1 MGLGLVKRE
10 QEIGR
15 QAFVVQDCHGHT
27 WARTP
32 VTIPSPP
39 RSSWP
44 DGCRGMCHHG
54 SGVPSPPGPLS
65 DRHAG
70 RATRSVMSPCFPA
83 LLAALSPRNSLPFP
97 GLPRGWGG
105 PSPALPTAAGE
116 LPFEAASRTRPRRRG
131 LEMLRS
137 ARFNHQLPAARLP
150 AGRRFLPWPGPQALS
165 RSWPLLQDGGRQ
177 LLQRPP
183 RSRAAAQ
190 RGRRRHRRCVLRR
203 EHGRGRMG
211 ERTVVAP
218 ARVGARGA
226 GTGRRVPG
234 HHSIS
239 LETGCP
245 LGPPPSPGSFVG
257 GLGQAPLPPAAASQ
271 SLDGGAG
278 RSLRAAEREPCG
290 LLGSHKLGAWA
301 QRPIFLASAPVSHVL
316 RGRTSPCRTRHRAS
330 WLHPHPLGQPS
341 RVHRPCFPPLIRE
354 E

>member
-218 ARVGARGA
+218 ARAGAGGREPAGASPGITASPWRRGALWVLLPARGA
-226 GTGRRVPG
+226 SWEALAKPL
-234 HHSIS
+234 S
-239 LETGCP
+239 L
-245 LGPPPSPGSFVG
+245 
-257 GLGQAPLPPAAASQ
+257 QRQ
-271 SLDGGAG
+271 
-278 RSLRAAEREPCG
+278 
-290 LLGSHKLGAWA
+290 LLNL
-301 QRPIFLASAPVSHVL
+301 
-316 RGRTSPCRTRHRAS
+316 
-330 WLHPHPLGQPS
+330 
-341 RVHRPCFPPLIRE
+341 
-354 E
+354 